1 MMKALGFPDKW
12 LRINHIFSS
21 DTSSILLNGVPG
33 KQFKYKRGVRQGDP
47 LSPPLFVLAAEFLQY
62 LINDSKQN
70 GHLTLPIPYGSNDFP
85 IVQYADDNIL
95 IMKADITEVLH
106 LKNLLADFA
115 AFTGL
120 HVNY

>member
-1 MMKALGFPDKW
+1 
-12 LRINHIFSS
+12 
-21 DTSSILLNGVPG
+21 
-33 KQFKYKRGVRQGDP
+33 
-47 LSPPLFVLAAEFLQY
+47 LAAEFLQY